1 MKTMNIMLLLF
12 AMIFSGFSKDSKSA
26 KGGVTVPLKFDG
38 VIIQNT
44 STQTDCTPLF
54 PGNSHSSTGWL
65 QGNQSHGG
73 QLITEQSTWII
84 KSCNTDLTNW
94 TNTSIIEGVN
104 TVANGDS
111 YFYTGTMLVDLATS
125 SRPVTLSITII
136 DGTGRFEG
144 VTGQAILTGFHTE
157 AGVPISGWGSMTFPK

>member
-12 AMIFSGFSKDSKSA
+12 AIIFSGFSIDSKSA

-65 QGNQSHGG
+65 QVISAWR
-73 QLITEQSTWII
+73 TTDYRTKYRII

-94 TNTSIIEGVN
+94 TIPQ
-104 TVANGDS
+104 
-111 YFYTGTMLVDLATS
+111 L
-125 SRPVTLSITII
+125 
-136 DGTGRFEG
+136 
-144 VTGQAILTGFHTE
+144 
-157 AGVPISGWGSMTFPK
+157 